1 MGKPEFGQVGD
12 QSGLALLSE
21 SAGEMTPK
29 ADESPALPLGFHG
42 DSVDMDG
49 SVACTV

>member
-1 MGKPEFGQVGD
+1 MGKPEFGQIGD
-12 QSGLALLSE
+12 QGGLALVSE
-21 SAGEMTPK
+21 SAGEMTP
-29 ADESPALPLGFHG
+29 ESPELPLGFHG